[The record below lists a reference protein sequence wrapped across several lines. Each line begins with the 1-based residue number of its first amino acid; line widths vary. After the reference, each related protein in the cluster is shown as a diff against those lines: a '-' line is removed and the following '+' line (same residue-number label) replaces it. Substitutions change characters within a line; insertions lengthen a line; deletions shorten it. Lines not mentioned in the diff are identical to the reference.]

1 VPLTPAL
8 VPYFEEIG
16 LNNDGS
22 GLISDIHFRQIIALI
37 EALDRSDFDSLQL
50 DAGHFRLTL
59 GKSTESAAQLGI
71 TELRSAAPA
80 PVQASQ
86 VPAAARPAQHIEKQT
101 REKRSEPAS
110 GTNTVDVCSPI
121 MGMFYAKPDPAS
133 PPFVSLGTEVDEGTT
148 VGLVEVMKVFN
159 AIAAGAEGTI
169 VEVCVEDAETIEIG
183 QTLFRIRPKS

>member
-1 VPLTPAL
+1 
-8 VPYFEEIG
+8 
-16 LNNDGS
+16 LNNDDS

-59 GKSTESAAQLGI
+59 GKRTESAAQLGV

-101 REKRSEPAS
+101 REKRSGPTS
-110 GTNTVDVCSPI
+110 GTDTIDVCSPI
-121 MGMFYAKPDPAS
+121 MGMFYSKPDPAS
-133 PPFVSLGTEVDEGTT
+133 PPFVSVGTEVDEGTT

-159 AIAAGAEGTI
+159 AIPAGAKGTI